1 MERRR
6 LLLALSLGLAAGL
19 PASARA
25 REREDKEKK
34 KGGGSSYIQI
44 NAISATI
51 TRLNGRRGV
60 LTVETGVDV
69 PNEKLRERVNL
80 VLPRLRA
87 AYVQTLQIYAGGLT
101 PGTAPDADFL
111 SRELQKETDR
121 VLGQRG
127 ARLLLG
133 AMLMN

>member
-6 LLLALSLGLAAGL
+6 LLTLSLALAAAPALAGA
-19 PASARA
+19 A
-25 REREDKEKK
+25 EKDDKEKK
-34 KGGGSSYIQI
+34 KGGGSSYIQL
-44 NAISATI
+44 NAISATV

-60 LTVETGVDV
+60 LTVETGIDV
-69 PNEKLRERVNL
+69 PNDKLRERANL

-87 AYVQTLQIYAGGLT
+87 AYVQSLQIYAGGLT
-101 PGTAPDADFL
+101 PGTAPNADFL

-127 ARLLLG
+127 ARFLLG